1 MINRLIDK
9 YKRISLVAKATI
21 WFTITNIL
29 QKGLLFLST
38 PIYTRL
44 MSSSEYGRYSIILSW
59 LEIFE
64 IIATFRIGW
73 GGYVVGLTKFKDDRD
88 RYTSSMQMLS
98 IIITSAFLFIYVIF
112 RDVVNTLTNLDTR
125 TTLVIFGIIYAL
137 PAIQFW
143 LVRGRVEY
151 KYIKVFILAT
161 LSSVIVISAGTI
173 AAVISGTKD
182 FAVVFARFVVQ
193 GFFAIYLIWAN
204 CHKRFT
210 VYHKGYWKRALS
222 FNIPLLPYYLSMVI
236 LHSSDRIIIGNLC
249 GTSSAAI
256 YSVAYTLSSCMQIIN
271 QSFTQT
277 IQPLMYRKMKD
288 GKVDGISDIINI
300 SLIAVMGFNIL
311 LVLAAPELIGFIAPA
326 EYVEAIWIIPPLC
339 ASVVVMYIYQ
349 QFVNVE
355 FYFEESKLIAIAS
368 IGAACLNIF
377 LNLKFIPIF
386 GYLAAGYTT
395 LVSYSVFAVFHY
407 FFMILVTA
415 KNGYCNK
422 FIPVKR
428 MLKLF
433 VIYIILTVA
442 AATGYR
448 YLIIRIVLFALIA
461 ALLFIKRDDISYELS
476 QIVLAKNEKY

>member
-44 MSSSEYGRYSIILSW
+44 MSPSEYGRYSIILSW

-98 IIITSAFLFIYVIF
+98 IIITSAFLFIYVIS
-112 RDVVNTLTNLDTR
+112 RDVVNTMTNLDTR

-193 GFFAIYLIWAN
+193 GSFAIYLIWAN

-210 VYHKGYWKRALS
+210 VYHKDYWKRALS
-222 FNIPLLPYYLSMVI
+222 FNVPLLPYYLSMVI

-249 GTSSAAI
+249 GTSFAAI
-256 YSVAYTLSSCMQIIN
+256 YSAAYTLSSCMQIFN

-277 IQPLMYRKMKD
+277 IQPLMYKSMREENVEKIPSI
-288 GKVDGISDIINI
+288 ISASLSIIIGLNC
-300 SLIAVMGFNIL
+300 L
-311 LVLAAPELIGFIAPA
+311 LVLVAPELIRIVAPS
-326 EYVEAIWIIPPLC
+326 EYADAIWIIPPLC

-355 FYFEESKLIAIAS
+355 FYFEESRLIAIAS
-368 IGAACLNIF
+368 IGAACLNVY
-377 LNLKFIPIF
+377 LNYMFIPIY
-386 GYLAAGYTT
+386 GYFAAGYTT
-395 LVSYSVFAVFHY
+395 LASYMIFAACHY
-407 FFMILVTA
+407 CFMKIVVKKNNYSEKLVPVKNMILLLVIYTAVTA
-415 KNGYCNK
+415 
-422 FIPVKR
+422 
-428 MLKLF
+428 
-433 VIYIILTVA
+433 VA
-442 AATGYR
+442 AIGYEFC
-448 YLIIRIVLFALIA
+448 IIRVAL
-461 ALLFIKRDDISYELS
+461 
-476 QIVLAKNEKY
+476 VLAILIVGFCFRSGVIGMFSELVHIKK